1 MTIHVAIAPSPFVT
15 RILAISEQGQR
26 LLQARLSR
34 APHDPHA
41 LPLLLR
47 AVARW
52 QDRPVRAVLFADTE
66 PDGSVHP
73 YSLCADAAAATMY
86 SDGGN
91 PRVLLLRRPPLPLLF
106 DRSERLVRNRG
117 RFAQLRQELYVEA
130 LLS

>member
-73 YSLCADAAAATMY
+73 AAATMY
-86 SDGGN
+86 SVGGN